1 MRGVIKKGDCKIC
14 VFVVGAVDI
23 FVKLFKEGVC
33 LFVCLIAAVKMV
45 GYLLVR
51 SSCWNRERPNK
62 RIAKLVFCILVL
74 ENFVD

>member
-1 MRGVIKKGDCKIC
+1 MKGDCKNC
-14 VFVVGAVDI
+14 VLEWVQLTFLSNSSKRE
-23 FVKLFKEGVC
+23 FVC
-33 LFVCLIAAVKMV
+33 LFDAVEMV

-62 RIAKLVFCILVL
+62 RIAKLVYCIVVL

>member
-1 MRGVIKKGDCKIC
+1 M
-14 VFVVGAVDI
+14 GAVDV
-23 FVKLFKEGVC
+23 FVKLFSKLFKEGVC
-33 LFVCLIAAVKMV
+33 LFVCLFVAVEMV

-62 RIAKLVFCILVL
+62 RNAKLVCCILVL